1 MSQELIVIE
10 EAKAL
15 TAFNAGSIEQLV
27 SEVEEIARSIV
38 LDASTASGRKEIASV
53 AYKVAQ
59 SKTLIDNVG
68 KKIVEGWK
76 AQSKVIDGARA
87 IARDRLDALKE
98 EIRRP
103 VTEFEQR
110 EKDRIAGHELIIS
123 SMATIAT
130 APYETAGQAEQAFE
144 LLDGID
150 TAQLEEFKERGVQ
163 AKMNAMES
171 LGGRIASMR
180 QAEAEKAELERLR
193 KEAEER
199 ALEDRIRQAAEE
211 ATRRAQEEAER
222 KAADEIAKVEAERQ
236 SAIRERE
243 AAEAR
248 AKKAEEDAK
257 ASAMKAEED
266 AKRAVA
272 AAEEQARRAIEAAA
286 EEARAVKAAEEK
298 RAANV
303 EHRRSINRDI
313 LADLV
318 AAGLTE
324 DDAKLVVIA
333 INKGVLRH
341 VSVRF

>member
-38 LDASTASGRKEIASV
+38 LDASTAAGRKEIISV

-59 SKTLIDNVG
+59 SKTFLDNVG
-68 KKIVEGWK
+68 KKIVEDWK
-76 AQSKVIDGARA
+76 KKSAVMDKERKKAWE
-87 IARDRLDALKE
+87 RLEKLQI

-103 VTEFEQR
+103 VTEFEER
-110 EKDRIAGHELIIS
+110 EKARVAGHEQAIL
-123 SMATIAT
+123 SMEQLAN
-130 APYETAGQAEQAFE
+130 APHDNSQNAAAALVCLNLE
-144 LLDGID
+144 D
-150 TAQLEEFKERGVQ
+150 TTKREEFSDRAAEVKLRCQEILK
-163 AKMNAMES
+163 AK
-171 LGGRIASMR
+171 IAALQQS
-180 QAEAEKAELERLR
+180 EAEKAELERLR

-199 ALEDRIRQAAEE
+199 AQQDRERQIAEE
-211 ATRRAQEEAER
+211 AARKAREEAER
-222 KAADEIAKVEAERQ
+222 KANA
-236 SAIRERE
+236 ERE